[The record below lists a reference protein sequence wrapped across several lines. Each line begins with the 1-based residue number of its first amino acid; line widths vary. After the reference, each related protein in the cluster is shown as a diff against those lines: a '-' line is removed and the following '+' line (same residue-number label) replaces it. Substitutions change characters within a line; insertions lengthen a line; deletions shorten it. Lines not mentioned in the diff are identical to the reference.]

1 MLDFREF
8 SSERFDSLLKVTV
21 FNIVAVGDVQL
32 NVSTLFEK
40 VKLVFEEKK
49 KMLAPHIVL
58 PVVQ

>member
-8 SSERFDSLLKVTV
+8 SSESFDSLLIVPI
-21 FNIVAVGDVQL
+21 FNIVSVGDIEL

-40 VKLVFEEKK
+40 VKLVLEKK